1 MVDRVKYFLLA
12 ALFLIV
18 AGVIAYDSWN
28 SGGPEHA
35 SSEANVDE
43 RLRAEV
49 DSGGVPHIDPG
60 KLQVEPKET
69 GKQEPKIIKNGTP
82 VGRGFPY
89 DDTKKTPVKPKPK
102 PEKKK
107 LTPRRP
113 DSIHVVRSGESLE
126 KIALRYYNSR
136 KGIAWI
142 VDANGLRDANTIYA
156 NQHLIIPTKDGAG
169 AAPRKR
175 TNNAGAKTT
184 AKGKKS
190 PAQRTYKVKEKDGDL
205 YAICRRI
212 YGSKALGSRVARIME
227 LNKIYSAAVKTGT
240 VLSLPSK

>member
-82 VGRGFPY
+82 VGS
-89 DDTKKTPVKPKPK
+89 
-102 PEKKK
+102 
-107 LTPRRP
+107 RRC
-113 DSIHVVRSGESLE
+113 DRRDRWGERSRS
-126 KIALRYYNSR
+126 A
-136 KGIAWI
+136 
-142 VDANGLRDANTIYA
+142 V
-156 NQHLIIPTKDGAG
+156 
-169 AAPRKR
+169 
-175 TNNAGAKTT
+175 
-184 AKGKKS
+184 
-190 PAQRTYKVKEKDGDL
+190 
-205 YAICRRI
+205 
-212 YGSKALGSRVARIME
+212 RVAAGCCATR
-227 LNKIYSAAVKTGT
+227 S
-240 VLSLPSK
+240 SRSRP